1 MTTYYVN
8 IPGHDELSAE
18 VDAPD
23 KRHAR
28 TVYLDHLS
36 RNRLIPYSQRGTY
49 RKLVKLDKM
58 QPGEVAT
65 SIKLRYGD
73 GASIPAPVPEQVV
86 EELPQQVSQQEVQS
100 EVVSPY
106 PPQSNYT
113 PEVKVESQPLSTIFG
128 PREVR
133 TKPTTANSPIMNLSK
148 SSGGR

>member
-1 MTTYYVN
+1 MTTYYAN
-8 IPGHDELSAE
+8 IPGHEELSAE
-18 VDAPD
+18 VDSPD

-73 GASIPAPVPEQVV
+73 GVSIPAPVPEQVV
-86 EELPQQVSQQEVQS
+86 EELPQQVQQENIP
-100 EVVSPY
+100 VSPY
-106 PPQSNYT
+106 PPQSDYT
-113 PEVKVESQPLSTIFG
+113 PEVKVESRPVSTIFG
-128 PREVR
+128 PKEVR

-148 SSGGR
+148 RTGGR

>member
-1 MTTYYVN
+1 MTTYYTN
-8 IPGHDELSAE
+8 IPGHEELSAE
-18 VDAPD
+18 VDSPD

-73 GASIPAPVPEQVV
+73 GVSIPAPVPEQVV
-86 EELPQQVSQQEVQS
+86 EELPQQVQQENIP
-100 EVVSPY
+100 VSPY
-106 PPQSNYT
+106 PPQSDYT
-113 PEVKVESQPLSTIFG
+113 PEVKVESRPVSTIFG
-128 PREVR
+128 PKEVR

-148 SSGGR
+148 RTGGR